1 MFQYP
6 YIIAF
11 DPYFIEVHHVDTVSK
26 NRKKVFYIFINSL
39 YGKKKGDLVQIIPG
53 DQVRL
58 THFSS
63 ENDKTVIQGCM
74 THSQRPEIQ
83 SIFYLKLNEQ
93 RNTSVR
99 KFI

>member
-1 MFQYP
+1 M
-6 YIIAF
+6 
-11 DPYFIEVHHVDTVSK
+11 
-26 NRKKVFYIFINSL
+26 
-39 YGKKKGDLVQIIPG
+39 QIIPG